1 MRRLKKREDG
11 FTLIELIT
19 VIIILGILA
28 AVVAPRYFDMAGQAR
43 NAAADGAVSEG
54 VARFN
59 MAYARF
65 ILDTG
70 AVPANVAAMSGASY
84 LGNASGAVDVGDY
97 TVNWTQAGSVV
108 TITATDGTTTRTTT
122 FDFPS

>member
-1 MRRLKKREDG
+1 MRRLKKREGG

-28 AVVAPRYFDMAGQAR
+28 AVVAPRYFDMADQAR
-43 NAAADGAVSEG
+43 NAAGDGAVSEG

-59 MAYARF
+59 MAYARI

-70 AVPANVAAMSGASY
+70 AVPANVAAMSGADY
-84 LGNASGAVDVGDY
+84 LGNAAGAVDVGDY
-97 TVNWTQAGSVV
+97 TVNWTQDGDEV